1 MDRELSQA
9 LQRIARLEKLV
20 EQLIQPKSDAR
31 LMIPT
36 IGIYQ
41 FKPKTTWASHKV
53 DSDIYTIDGS
63 DTGYD
68 KDVYDYLDVFADL
81 TTSDYGYCLLIGGVY
96 YAIQAPRECP

>member
-20 EQLIQPKSDAR
+20 DQLTQPKSVAR
-31 LMIPT
+31 LMIPE

-53 DSDIYTIDGS
+53 NSDIYSIDGA
-63 DTGYD
+63 DMGFD
-68 KDVYDYLDVFADL
+68 KDVYDYLDVFASL
-81 TTSDYGYCLLIGGVY
+81 TTSDYGYCLRIGGVY
-96 YAIQAPRECP
+96 YAIQAPCP